1 MRNTIGP
8 TQSRWPAL
16 LRRVLAALMFV
27 GSVCLVV
34 GQTETA
40 GEDVSTSPAAAP
52 LPNVYCFSGSP
63 LLLQVN
69 VPDPGQLLESISIE
83 SATSSIFY
91 SVPQEQDRDALQLYV
106 NPFLSPGLYELEI
119 TLQTRSGAES
129 QSRLDVGFVDFV
141 WGRDNL
147 SFGNNAKYISVIGT
161 FGEVLEEWL
170 DARFGEVDEA
180 DVVLLVNY
188 MYGLFGK
195 NTGRCYAFSGTE
207 VRYWRWPELLP
218 SYYDSAHDLR
228 GNVTRYQREMNFLQ
242 FDIVFDH
249 FFAGPGNEQ
258 VQHAMN
264 SEQIEAQVAVIESHI
279 AAGDPVAVGF
289 AGPDIHHSMLV
300 FGFIRNR
307 TTHTVDLLVANN
319 WKNDEKLNI
328 HSRDAEIIR
337 LFLAPDHEGPIA
349 QWRYE
354 KGVRNREIDR
364 LFVVDVRRD
373 PYVHERALIDTLIAK
388 LRNQL
393 DTEGRVIVVVED
405 AEGAS
410 VVDGEHSTGW
420 IRNRITE
427 ELEEVWYERVGKTYR
442 FTFPAD
448 AALELEIADTG
459 GARVLSA
466 APALE
471 SGVII
476 PSIQVTEATEE
487 GETVTRRF
495 PLPGIPIST
504 APADSTSAPKET
516 P

>member
-1 MRNTIGP
+1 MRNPIGA
-8 TQSRWPAL
+8 TQSRCL
-16 LRRVLAALMFV
+16 VHLRLVLAALVFI
-27 GSVCLVV
+27 GSIYPVV
-34 GQTETA
+34 GQTGTA
-40 GEDVSTSPAAAP
+40 GEDVSSSPAAAP

-69 VPDPGQLLESISIE
+69 VPDPGQLLESISME
-83 SATSSIFY
+83 SATSSISY
-91 SVPQEQDRDALQLYV
+91 SVPQERDSDALQLYV
-106 NPFLSPGLYELEI
+106 NPFLIPGVYELEI

-129 QSRLDVGFVDFV
+129 RSRLEVGFVDFV

-147 SFGNNAKYISVIGT
+147 SFGNNTKYESVIGT
-161 FGEVLEEWL
+161 FGEVLAEWL
-170 DARFGEVDEA
+170 DTQFGVVDEA
-180 DVVLLVNY
+180 DVILLVNY

-218 SYYDSAHDLR
+218 SYFDSTHDLR
-228 GNVTRYQREMNFLQ
+228 GNVRRYQREMNFLQ

-258 VQHAMN
+258 IQHAMN
-264 SEQIEAQVAVIESHI
+264 REQIEVQVAEIESRI
-279 AAGDPVAVGF
+279 TAGEPVSVGF
-289 AGPDIHHSMLV
+289 AGPNLHHSMLV

-337 LFLAPDHEGPIA
+337 LFLAPDHEGPMA
-349 QWRYE
+349 QWRHE
-354 KGVRNREIDR
+354 NGVRKREIDR

-373 PYVHERALIDTLIAK
+373 PYVHERAPVDTLTAH

-393 DTEGRVIVVVED
+393 DTERRAIVVVED
-405 AEGAS
+405 AAGAR
-410 VVDGEHSTGW
+410 VVDGERSTGW
-420 IRNRITE
+420 IRSRTTE

-442 FTFPAD
+442 FTCPAD
-448 AALELEIADTG
+448 AALELEIADGG
-459 GARVLSA
+459 GARVLSVF
-466 APALE
+466 PGSE
-471 SGVII
+471 SGLII
-476 PSIQVTEATEE
+476 STILETEDTEE

-495 PLPGIPIST
+495 PLPGISAGTVPEGST
-504 APADSTSAPKET
+504 NAPEDTL
-516 P
+516 